1 MTGRRLVHAVAA
13 TVLAAALACTVLELG
28 VRVWMPQL
36 PFSEPARDVLFLSP
50 DPVVG
55 WTHPG
60 SFTFSWN
67 GRNPYC
73 IEFRVEVTTNAFG
86 FRDREWSIAKP
97 IGTIRI
103 AILGDS
109 FIEALQV
116 PLELTATRQLATR
129 LSTSVPER
137 RIETLNFGVSN
148 YGVGQYLMMYEQYVR
163 QFRPD
168 YVVVV
173 ASYLNF
179 SRTTQRELTSRL
191 QEFYKLHVRP
201 SYVVDERGVL
211 QYVPARDYEAYVR
224 GVTTLLNSE
233 FSDNRSMTIPP
244 IRSPLALPHAALHLV
259 SRKARPAPSPHSRT
273 ATTFPDV
280 ELNYRI
286 LEMLHERTRA
296 DGATLVFADAFE
308 FLERYGVVRGSGA
321 LTAGNRALM
330 ERLGAGYV
338 DLSPALRASPANPQF
353 ECDMHFNETGNRV
366 IADALAGWF
375 ERALTESITEG
386 PGRSGSNTSQG
397 DQEIRH

>member
-1 MTGRRLVHAVAA
+1 MTRRRYVYAAAA
-13 TVLAAALACTVLELG
+13 TALAAALACAVLELV
-28 VRVWMPQL
+28 VRAWMPQL
-36 PFSEPARDVLFLSP
+36 PFSEPAHDVLFLSP
-50 DPVVG
+50 DRVVG
-55 WTHPG
+55 WTHPK

-73 IEFRVEVTTNAFG
+73 IEFRVQVTTNAFG
-86 FRDREWSIAKP
+86 FRDPEWTIEKP
-97 IGTIRI
+97 DGAIRI

-129 LSTSVPER
+129 LSASVSAR
-137 RIETLNFGVSN
+137 RVETLNFGVSN

-191 QEFYKLHVRP
+191 QEFYKLQVRP
-201 SYVVDERGVL
+201 SYVVNEGGGL
-211 QYVPARDYEAYVR
+211 QYVPARDFEAYVQ
-224 GVTTLLNSE
+224 GVASLLNSE
-233 FSDNRSMTIPP
+233 FSRNRTMAIAP
-244 IRSPLALPHAALHLV
+244 IRSPLVLPHAVLHLV
-259 SRKARPAPSPHSRT
+259 SRKARPAPAPHSRT

-286 LEMLHERTRA
+286 VEALHERVRA
-296 DGATLVFADAFE
+296 DAATLVFADTFE
-308 FLERYGVVRGSGA
+308 FLERYGVVRGSGSLA
-321 LTAGNRALM
+321 ERNRALM

-353 ECDMHFNETGNRV
+353 ECDMHFNDTGNRIV
-366 IADALAGWF
+366 ADVLAGWF
-375 ERALTESITEG
+375 ERALTETIT
-386 PGRSGSNTSQG
+386 GRSRSSGTNPSQG
-397 DQEIRH
+397 GHEIRD